1 MGTLAERH
9 QIRKGKQIMTRTYA
23 FSITTSRGARAEKN
37 AVAAT
42 RVYRISKSFAAV
54 HFEQTGKGR
63 IVFLPRGAK
72 LSVVGASSCL
82 CEGFEVMYERQ
93 LYNIFKAD
101 LLGPWSTPMESRAIE
116 FSRCE
121 TRQDIPVVGACA

>member
-1 MGTLAERH
+1 
-9 QIRKGKQIMTRTYA
+9 MTRTYA
-23 FSITTSRGARAEKN
+23 SSITIFRSARAEERDVP
-37 AVAAT
+37 AR

-63 IVFLPRGAK
+63 IVFLPAGAK
-72 LSVVGASSCL
+72 LSVVGSSSCL

-101 LLGPWSTPMESRAIE
+101 LWGPWSMPIESSSIESSRRKTIRAI
-116 FSRCE
+116 
-121 TRQDIPVVGACA
+121 PVAGACA

>member
-1 MGTLAERH
+1 M
-9 QIRKGKQIMTRTYA
+9 MTKTYA
-23 FSITTSRGARAEKN
+23 SSITIFRNARAEKRDVP
-37 AVAAT
+37 ASQ
-42 RVYRISKSFAAV
+42 VYRINKSFAAV

-93 LYNIFKAD
+93 LFSIFKAD
-101 LLGPWSTPMESRAIE
+101 LLGPWSNPIESNPIE
-116 FSRCE
+116 SIRRE
-121 TRQDIPVVGACA
+121 TLQAIPVVGACA